1 MDDFNLDDI
10 DYSYEAL
17 SELPND
23 KLIELIQKQR
33 VKIDELERISRND
46 QWEEIAKADE
56 AVKDEEEIIS

>member
-1 MDDFNLDDI
+1 LDDFNLDDI